1 MTKIIR
7 PGLGRKF
14 SRDEGFWYIFNT
26 LKDLSGQRANIIDM
40 INYVEQKLIFRTIE
54 AGRGIS
60 IDIDNT
66 GQYYHDGVTPYT
78 KIVIRNTLQ
87 EGINIKVNDV
97 DIGSKPAITL
107 NFEGNVSAYE
117 VSPGNV
123 KIIIGTAIS
132 SLNSFTIS
140 QSGVQINTSPIQ
152 NIDFTGNGVNVVETS
167 SGFINVNITQN
178 NVINIQENGVDV
190 SGSPFHTLNFI
201 VTSGTIFGVSGVA
214 NINLLDVLGF
224 NNLEVR
230 SNIYT
235 GTTITSGSV
244 ILSGFFGSLNPDP
257 EKILIHINGLALE
270 YDNNPLQSDFIISG
284 NNLTLNV
291 DNIGYPLD
299 SGDKIL
305 FYYWYVN

>member
-1 MTKIIR
+1 MTKIIK

-66 GQYYHDGVTPYT
+66 GQFYHDGVTPYT
-78 KIVIRNTLQ
+78 KIVIKSTLQ
-87 EGINIKVNDV
+87 EGVTVKVNNV
-97 DIGSKPAITL
+97 NVGSKPATTL
-107 NFEGNVSAYE
+107 NFEGNVSAFE

-123 KIIIGTAIS
+123 KIVIGSAIS
-132 SLNSFTIS
+132 LPSSFNVS
-140 QSGVQINTSPIQ
+140 QSGTQINTAPIQ
-152 NIDFTGNGVNVVETS
+152 NINFTGNGVNVVETS
-167 SGFINVNITQN
+167 SGFIDINITQN
-178 NVINIQENGVDV
+178 SFINIQENGVNV

-214 NINLLDVLGF
+214 NINLLNVLGF
-224 NNLEVR
+224 NNLEVET
-230 SNIYT
+230 NIYT
-235 GTTITSGSV
+235 GVTVTSGLV
-244 ILSGFFGSLNPDP
+244 TLSGFFGSLNPDP
-257 EKILIHINGLALE
+257 SKILIHINGLALE
-270 YDNNPLQSDFIISG
+270 YDSNPTLSDFQISG
-284 NNLTLNV
+284 NNLILNV

-299 SGDKIL
+299 NGDKIL
-305 FYYWYVN
+305 YYYWHVN